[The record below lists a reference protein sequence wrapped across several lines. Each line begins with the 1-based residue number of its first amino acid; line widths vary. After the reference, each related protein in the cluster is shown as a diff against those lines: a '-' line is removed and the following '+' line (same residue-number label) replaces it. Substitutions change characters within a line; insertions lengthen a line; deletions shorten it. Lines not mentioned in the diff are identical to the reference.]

1 MSSKAM
7 SLKGKI
13 RHYAQKNK
21 IAAQVVLQNYMF
33 ERFLA
38 RLERSAYYDRFVI
51 KGGML
56 VAALVG
62 LDTRS
67 TMDMDATL
75 RNLPLEEGQIRQV
88 VEQISAVPLE
98 DDVVFV
104 FRSLA
109 PIRKD
114 DRYGGFC
121 VRLDAIYDTI
131 VTPLSIDISTGDIMT
146 PAPVPYELTGLF
158 DESVKIHLWG
168 YNVETVLAEKA
179 ETILSRGI
187 FNTRPRD
194 FYDIYIL
201 SKTQSYDTSLFLEAL
216 HATAAHRG
224 SSGIIAA
231 PSAVLAQISTSDDLQ
246 KMWAKYQ
253 RTFPYAKDISY
264 QETVVALKRLL
275 HLEGGTS

>member
-13 RHYAQKNK
+13 KNYAKTK
-21 IAAQVVLQNYMF
+21 SIAAQVVLQNYMF

-38 RLERSAYYDRFVI
+38 RLSMSEYQDKFVV

-56 VAALVG
+56 IAAIVG

-67 TMDMDATL
+67 TMDLDTTL
-75 RNLPLEEGQIRQV
+75 RNLPLTKEKIMEAIESV
-88 VEQISAVPLE
+88 CKISLE
-98 DDVVFV
+98 DDVIFEVK
-104 FRSLA
+104 SIS

-131 VTPLSIDISTGDIMT
+131 VTPLSIDVSTGDVIT
-146 PAPVPYELTGLF
+146 PDAVEYEFSGIF
-158 DESVKIHLWG
+158 DEEVRIKLWG
-168 YNVETVLAEKA
+168 YNIESVMAEKV

-194 FYDIYIL
+194 FYDVYIL
-201 SKTQSYDTSLFLEAL
+201 GTTQNYDKKIFLEAL
-216 HATAAHRG
+216 EATAVHRE
-224 SSGIIAA
+224 SSDQITNKTGIINKLSENEDLIQIWEKYRKKFSYAREIQY
-231 PSAVLAQISTSDDLQ
+231 SDIMDVLI
-246 KMWAKYQ
+246 KM
-253 RTFPYAKDISY
+253 F
-264 QETVVALKRLL
+264 
-275 HLEGGTS
+275 